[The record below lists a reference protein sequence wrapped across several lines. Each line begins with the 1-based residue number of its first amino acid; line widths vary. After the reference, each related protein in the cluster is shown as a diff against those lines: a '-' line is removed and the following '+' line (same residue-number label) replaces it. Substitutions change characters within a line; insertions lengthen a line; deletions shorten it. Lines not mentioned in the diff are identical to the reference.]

1 MLSSRGIVLAVGA
14 CAAAVS
20 GLVYGVEEF
29 VLVAVAAGVLLALGA
44 FWVRRRDRAMRGALR
59 VVTTVPVPEVSAGT
73 PTFVDMTVTN
83 TARRRIPPVSVE
95 DPGERWTV
103 SHPGLRDLRRADPP
117 RTGLQDR
124 IQGREQRGAAR
135 RVLRRVVRLADLAP
149 DAGITLRVP
158 VPTAR
163 RGLLA
168 LGRVGLWC
176 EDPFRLFAR
185 RVAVSPPAHVTVYPV
200 PDVSVG
206 HRPRNDGV
214 DRHDTAY
221 RTVGSMQRGSGA
233 VPASAT
239 LAGDELSGL
248 RRYIPGDRLT
258 RLHWQALAR
267 SGELMVREFV
277 EAEPDTVVLLVDLR
291 PSSHSGDSI
300 ERTVARTAGLG
311 ALALQRGQTVEL
323 CTSTG
328 DRVSVAPNAAGHH
341 TLLRALAMLGP
352 ANAPASVALR
362 WGDRPT
368 EGAVWAAGRLETKTV
383 VLVTTAEGETGRA
396 LPDAIRHRAE
406 TVLVP

>member
-1 MLSSRGIVLAVGA
+1 VLSSRGLVLAAGA
-14 CAAAVS
+14 SASALS
-20 GLVYGVEEF
+20 GLLYGVEEF
-29 VLVAVAAGVLLALGA
+29 VLLPVAAAVLLVLGA
-44 FWVRRRDRAMRGALR
+44 IWVRWRDHTMRGALR
-59 VVTTVPVPEVSAGT
+59 VVMTVPVPEVSAGT

-83 TARRRIPPVSVE
+83 TARRRIPPLAVE
-95 DPGERWTV
+95 DPGEHWTV
-103 SHPGLRDLRRADPP
+103 SHPGLRDLRRTDTTRAGHDGGI
-117 RTGLQDR
+117 R
-124 IQGREQRGAAR
+124 GRAGRAATR
-135 RVLRRVVRLADLAP
+135 RVLRRVVRLADLGP
-149 DAGITLRVP
+149 DAGVTLRVP

-168 LGRVGLWC
+168 LGHIGLWC

-185 RVAVSPPAHVTVYPV
+185 RVAVAPPAHVTVYPV
-200 PDVSVG
+200 PEMSVG
-206 HRPRNDGV
+206 HHPRDERV
-214 DRHDTAY
+214 DHPNSAY
-221 RTVGSMQRGSGA
+221 RTVGSLQRGSGA

-267 SGELMVREFV
+267 TGELMVREFV

-291 PSSHSGDSI
+291 PSAHSGDSI
-300 ERTVARTAGLG
+300 ERTVASAAGLG
-311 ALALQRGQTVEL
+311 VLALQRGQCVEL

-328 DRVSVAPNAAGHH
+328 DRVSVTPNVAGHH

-362 WGDRPT
+362 WGDKPT
-368 EGAVWAAGRLETKTV
+368 EGAVWAAAHLETKTV
-383 VLVTTAEGETGRA
+383 VLVTTAEGETARA

-406 TVLVP
+406 TVLVQ